1 MAGLE
6 AVRLF
11 SASSCSY
18 CDGGKDPRRLLT
30 GWASNARMPPWS
42 KSGAAYGLSTK
53 GRISVLSDT
62 AVKAVHA
69 LLFLFLSWPKEG
81 KEAEGSFGNKA
92 PLKVKPYPVVEYLFP
107 I

>member
-1 MAGLE
+1 
-6 AVRLF
+6 
-11 SASSCSY
+11 
-18 CDGGKDPRRLLT
+18 
-30 GWASNARMPPWS
+30 MPPWS
-42 KSGAAYGLSTK
+42 KSRRGVWVKYQESGS
-53 GRISVLSDT
+53 GVLSDT

-92 PLKVKPYPVVEYLFP
+92 PLKVKPYPIVIVEYLFP